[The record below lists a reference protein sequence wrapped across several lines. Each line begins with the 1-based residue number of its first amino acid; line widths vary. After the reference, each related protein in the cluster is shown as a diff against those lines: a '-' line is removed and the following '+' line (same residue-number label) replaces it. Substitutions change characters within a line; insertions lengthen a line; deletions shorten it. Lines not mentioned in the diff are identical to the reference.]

1 MRAALTKLPFVA
13 ALIVGIGLLVVTLAL
28 SRIGAANAA
37 EEVVTGA
44 APFVTESGV
53 GRMRADLDQ
62 VTGTAAAIAGPGLE
76 RLGAISGDSR
86 QALLARLRARDA
98 RFVESVAA
106 LSVIGQLADM
116 VIGNLEQ
123 RVGQFESA
131 ESLPGFGLSLS
142 DAAWAQLALALALIA
157 LAVAG
162 LVWRARWIGIA
173 VLAIGVLM
181 VAVPLVLGYPGKTSD
196 TDAVLDS
203 LRPFSVEKVQ
213 AREEGLAT
221 VRAFFDGYDEI
232 VLPLVAERTGRSR
245 EQLAAEVRAA
255 VPELSAEN
263 LQETEAAL
271 SRFDELVAF
280 SRTIQPKL
288 VDSDTMSATAG
299 MWLILGPGIALLL
312 AGSIGVF
319 AGSRSRE

>member
-1 MRAALTKLPFVA
+1 
-13 ALIVGIGLLVVTLAL
+13 
-28 SRIGAANAA
+28 
-37 EEVVTGA
+37 
-44 APFVTESGV
+44 
-53 GRMRADLDQ
+53 
-62 VTGTAAAIAGPGLE
+62 
-76 RLGAISGDSR
+76 
-86 QALLARLRARDA
+86 
-98 RFVESVAA
+98 
-106 LSVIGQLADM
+106 
-116 VIGNLEQ
+116 
-123 RVGQFESA
+123 
-131 ESLPGFGLSLS
+131 
-142 DAAWAQLALALALIA
+142 
-157 LAVAG
+157 
-162 LVWRARWIGIA
+162 
-173 VLAIGVLM
+173 M